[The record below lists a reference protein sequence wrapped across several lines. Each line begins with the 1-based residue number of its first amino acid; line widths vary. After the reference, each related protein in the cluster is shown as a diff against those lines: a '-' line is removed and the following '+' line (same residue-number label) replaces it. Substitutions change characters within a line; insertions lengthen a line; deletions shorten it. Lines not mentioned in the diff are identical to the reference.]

1 MGYCSAG
8 QLGGNSHR
16 HSCAEQVMEPECND
30 EIIFKYHIERNKRI
44 RELNATLDLNDNTKD
59 TIIKFRK
66 YS

>member
-1 MGYCSAG
+1 
-8 QLGGNSHR
+8 
-16 HSCAEQVMEPECND
+16 MEPECND